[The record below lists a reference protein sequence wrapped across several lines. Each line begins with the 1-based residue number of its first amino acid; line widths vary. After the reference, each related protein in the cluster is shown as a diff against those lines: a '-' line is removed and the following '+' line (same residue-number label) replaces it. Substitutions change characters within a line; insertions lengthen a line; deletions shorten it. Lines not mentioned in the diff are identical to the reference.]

1 MNFFGERSLKQENKI
16 DYRGGT
22 AICSEDCTLMTLSK
36 EHYQQ
41 FVHKIQLKNQTE
53 TNAFLKVLPFFKS
66 CTVKWLNRLQDYLH
80 EFEYIRGQQVYNEGD
95 ESNHVY
101 LVIEGEFLLTK
112 NVAESTE
119 HEV

>member
-1 MNFFGERSLKQENKI
+1 
-16 DYRGGT
+16 
-22 AICSEDCTLMTLSK
+22 MTLSK